1 MLTLILSI
9 VKSRE
14 SAEEVL
20 QDVLMAIVT
29 EGRRVVI
36 RNAKGWLFKVLRNL
50 SMRKAKEDHMMETES
65 LSDKETIQSGED
77 VQERIED
84 KVDQIEALKCL
95 DQIEQQCVL
104 MCVFGD
110 MKLPQVAEVLGIPYD
125 KVRNK
130 YGYAVRK
137 LRKYYGGRF
146 DPA

>member
-1 MLTLILSI
+1 
-9 VKSRE
+9 
-14 SAEEVL
+14 
-20 QDVLMAIVT
+20 
-29 EGRRVVI
+29 
-36 RNAKGWLFKVLRNL
+36 
-50 SMRKAKEDHMMETES
+50 MMETES